1 MSEFS
6 DGGEGAATL
15 HVDAAAAPA
24 TESLPSRRYPEPP
37 AAVGPWV
44 GLLT

>member
-15 HVDAAAAPA
+15 HVDAGGGSRNRELTVPA
-24 TESLPSRRYPEPP
+24 LP
-37 AAVGPWV
+37 
-44 GLLT
+44 